1 MFADLQNGRQN
12 QGTGTRV
19 VKGSNQLGQDFVF
32 ANLWR
37 NLIQFFCQTGEKSE
51 IIKLKFQLHQSLKS
65 QGTEGTDWSGILGW
79 YAWFLLKVSTNLS
92 IIFVGKCESQTQR
105 ST

>member
-1 MFADLQNGRQN
+1 MANNVLPEKFNNRWHYPRLVLVAAQMFADLQNGRQN

-19 VKGSNQLGQDFVF
+19 VKGSNQLGQDFVL

-51 IIKLKFQLHQSLKS
+51 II
-65 QGTEGTDWSGILGW
+65 
-79 YAWFLLKVSTNLS
+79 N
-92 IIFVGKCESQTQR
+92 
-105 ST
+105 

>member
-1 MFADLQNGRQN
+1 MANNVLPEKFNNRWHYPRLVLVATQMFADLQNGRQN

-19 VKGSNQLGQDFVF
+19 VKGSNQLGQDFVL

-51 IIKLKFQLHQSLKS
+51 II
-65 QGTEGTDWSGILGW
+65 
-79 YAWFLLKVSTNLS
+79 N
-92 IIFVGKCESQTQR
+92 
-105 ST
+105 